1 MTGPRAVPLDPI
13 RAWIHAL
20 PEDAIA
26 QVVRAYHDAEWEGP
40 TPEGDAYAVASQA
53 FRDAL
58 LSLAPRG
65 GAVSGGPDT
74 SQKSGVGEGT
84 AP

>member
-26 QVVRAYHDAEWEGP
+26 QVVRAYEDAEW
-40 TPEGDAYAVASQA
+40 DASTEPNTDADVHAAAARS
-53 FRDAL
+53 FRDSL
-58 LSLAPRG
+58 LSLVPRG
-65 GAVSGGPDT
+65 GAVSGGPDR
-74 SQKSGVGEGT
+74 
-84 AP
+84 